1 MDECQENGYSLCGE
15 RAECYNIPGS
25 YECRCPPGYEGE
37 PYGGRCEV
45 IQTPGCQS
53 DRDCQYD
60 EACDTFSGVCY
71 GKQDFL
77 KVTYVFIE
85 VLLSCRALNI

>member
-1 MDECQENGYSLCGE
+1 MTFLLDVDECQENGYSLCGE

-45 IQTPGCQS
+45 VQAPGCKS

-60 EACDTFSGVCY
+60 EGCDTFTGACY
-71 GKQDFL
+71 GEFYL
-77 KVTYVFIE
+77 
-85 VLLSCRALNI
+85 